1 MDISVSNVSKKNIMG
16 WIVSLAIPVLIAFI
30 PVSDNFTPRLKLF
43 LVITIFVILIIAMEL
58 LPRLISAILLPS
70 LYLISGLV
78 PAEIAFGSWTSTT
91 VWMVLGGLIF
101 SNILDETGLLTRIAY
116 YIIRLCGGTYA
127 GAVFGCFFIGIILNL
142 ITFCNGW
149 LVASAL
155 VYGVCKAMEMKPS
168 KEASLVCFAGTIGA
182 TGCTVCLYYPG
193 YFSMLE
199 VAIRELIPNY
209 TMSMFT
215 SLKYNGFF
223 ILICVASILI
233 LMKVYDTK
241 NLKINASKELF
252 DEKYRLL
259 GEMSVKEKKAVAMIV
274 LLLAYLC
281 ASSFI
286 RLPVA
291 YGFMAVPF
299 LMFLPKIGIGK
310 PESLAQLNFSMVFF
324 VSACLGIGI
333 VGAEVG
339 FGDFLTGIAVPMLAG
354 QSTLVVCITFILMG
368 TVANFFMTPYAMLGG
383 LALPFVQIAATLGIN
398 PIAACMCL
406 LYSCELLFLPYES
419 AGNLIM
425 YGYGMMPMKEFV
437 KQMILKAVLMLVGF
451 IMVMHPLWNLFGLV

>member
-1 MDISVSNVSKKNIMG
+1 MDISVLNVDRKNLMG
-16 WIVSLAIPVLIAFI
+16 WIVSVAIPMIIAFL
-30 PVSDNFTPRLKLF
+30 PVSETFTPSLKLF
-43 LVITIFVILIIAMEL
+43 LVITIFVILIIALEL
-58 LPRLISAILLPS
+58 LPRLVSAILLPS
-70 LYLISGLV
+70 LYMISGLV
-78 PAEIAFGSWTSTT
+78 PAEVAFGSWTSTT

-116 YIIRLCGGTYA
+116 YVIRQCGGTYS
-127 GAVFGCFFIGIILNL
+127 GAVFGCFFIGIILNV

-155 VYGVCKAMEMKPS
+155 VFGVCKAMEMKPS

-199 VAIRELIPNY
+199 VAIREVIPNY
-209 TMSMFT
+209 SMPMLT

-223 ILICVASILI
+223 ILWCVASILI
-233 LMKVYDTK
+233 LMKVYNTK
-241 NLKINASKELF
+241 NLKIHASKALF
-252 DEKYRLL
+252 DEKYKLL
-259 GEMSVKEKKAVAMIV
+259 GAMSVKEKKAVVMIV

-286 RLPVA
+286 GLPAA
-291 YGFMAVPF
+291 YGFMAIPF
-299 LMFLPKIGIGK
+299 LMFLPRIGIGE
-310 PESLAQLNFSMVFF
+310 PETLGKLNFSMVFF

-354 QSTLVVCITFILMG
+354 KSTLVVCIAFILMG
-368 TVANFFMTPYAMLGG
+368 AIANFFMTPYAMLGG
-383 LALPFVQIAATLGIN
+383 LSLPFVQIAATLGIN

-406 LYSCELLFLPYES
+406 LYSCELLLLPYES

-425 YGYGMMPMKEFV
+425 YGYGMMPMKDFV
-437 KQMILKAVLMLVGF
+437 KQMGLKAAIMVVGF
-451 IMVMHPLWNLFGLV
+451 IAVMYPLWHLFGLI